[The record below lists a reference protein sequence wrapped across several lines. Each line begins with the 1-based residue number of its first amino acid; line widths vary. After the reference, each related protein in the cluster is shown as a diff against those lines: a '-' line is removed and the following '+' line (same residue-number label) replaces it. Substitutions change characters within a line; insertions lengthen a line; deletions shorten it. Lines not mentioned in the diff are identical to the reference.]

1 MKKEQLKRVDKVVFA
16 ILLIVLG
23 YIAFTMVGLL
33 ATGRGNGG
41 VVIQTVAV
49 IVGLIA
55 VIAAFALKSGTQVCG
70 ILMTAAAALVYF
82 VIMCTNN
89 MTETYAYAVPLLIAT
104 IGYLDMKMAG
114 IESVIIVVGFVIH
127 SARMMSMGKLLMTL

>member
-55 VIAAFALKSGTQVCG
+55 VIAAFALKSGTQVC
-70 ILMTAAAALVYF
+70 
-82 VIMCTNN
+82 
-89 MTETYAYAVPLLIAT
+89 
-104 IGYLDMKMAG
+104 
-114 IESVIIVVGFVIH
+114 
-127 SARMMSMGKLLMTL
+127 